1 MPQSPPPGSVRLLC
15 CHCRAITELAP
26 DAEPLRACPKCG
38 STAVPADAD
47 DTVTVTLTKHELRI
61 LGIWASNY
69 AEGIKDRPGGEDSPR
84 VVYGIL
90 DHLGTQTDVAL
101 SLRQDLADVRAAFPS
116 SRVTIYRNGEE
127 TDL

>member
-1 MPQSPPPGSVRLLC
+1 MHEPPPPTTVRLLC
-15 CHCRAITELAP
+15 CHCRAITEV
-26 DAEPLRACPKCG
+26 DREGEPLTSCPNCG
-38 STAVPADAD
+38 STAVPADAN

-69 AEGIKDRPGGEDSPR
+69 AESIKDRPGGEDSPR
-84 VVYGIL
+84 VIYGIL

-101 SLRQDLADVRAAFPS
+101 SLRQELADLRAALPNS
-116 SRVTIYRNGEE
+116 SVTVYRNGEE

>member
-1 MPQSPPPGSVRLLC
+1 MRLLC
-15 CHCRAITELAP
+15 CHCRSITEV
-26 DAEPLRACPKCG
+26 DAEGEPLRCCPNCQ

-47 DTVTVTLTKHELRI
+47 DTATVTLTKHELRI

-69 AEGIKDRPGGEDSPR
+69 AEGIKDRPGCEDSPK

-90 DHLGTQTDVAL
+90 DHLSTQTDVAL
-101 SLRQDLADVRAAFPS
+101 SMRQEMADVRAAFPES
-116 SRVTIYRNGEE
+116 KVTVYRNGEE